1 MKKINNAFSLI
12 EVVIAT
18 SVISI
23 TVFWI
28 YKLMWENNKIIA
40 NSSSYLQVNSLFPTL
55 EECIENIWFSYFNSH
70 WATEYNFNFWD
81 PNLMDECKVF
91 WTDEIIID
99 DINYSLT
106 WTITNKVADKY
117 IEWELSIASDNTKTM
132 TWYYKQIKK

>member
-1 MKKINNAFSLI
+1 MKKIDNAFSLI

-18 SVISI
+18 SIISI

-55 EECIENIWFSYFNSH
+55 EECIENIWFSYFNSN
-70 WATEYNFNFWD
+70 WNTEYNFNFWD
-81 PNLMDECKVF
+81 PDIMKECKIS
-91 WTDEIIID
+91 WTDKITID
-99 DINYSLT
+99 NIDYSLT
-106 WTITNKVADKY
+106 GTITNKIADEY